1 LWQRLKEPIDNKIL
15 EWLQISVW
23 KRKKNKI
30 KNKENMLWQENLY
43 VDVVN
48 LGNQYPT
55 LKECAPNTIS
65 PSGATIRD
73 VSITRI
79 KIPKALK

>member
-1 LWQRLKEPIDNKIL
+1 
-15 EWLQISVW
+15 
-23 KRKKNKI
+23 
-30 KNKENMLWQENLY
+30 MLWQENLY

-55 LKECAPNTIS
+55 LKESAPNTIS
-65 PSGATIRD
+65 PSRATIRD

>member
-1 LWQRLKEPIDNKIL
+1 
-15 EWLQISVW
+15 
-23 KRKKNKI
+23 
-30 KNKENMLWQENLY
+30 MLWQENLY

-55 LKECAPNTIS
+55 LKECAPNTIN
-65 PSGATIRD
+65 PSRATIRD